1 MRNTEAAI
9 HNLIQT
15 YPSSQDGIHP
25 WWQNKLGK
33 KRLIVE
39 PSELLMEWLQQAN
52 SVFNKAFSNW
62 PNFMHGSIKNRSHI
76 SHAKEHVNQRCLIT
90 LDIKSCF
97 DSIKTSMITPVI
109 QQRLGLSRK
118 VCGELVS
125 KLVYKDS
132 LPQGFPTSSFLCNL
146 YLLEP
151 MTTLNNEFKRQGLN
165 FSNYVDD
172 IAISGNLVNS
182 QKKIKPIIQLVSD
195 VLKQHQ
201 LEIRK
206 SKIRVMPHHKAQKVC
221 GLTVNRKVNVPKK
234 WSQKVFWHVKNKKI
248 NIVRFQG
255 KLAHLRYMDP
265 KRASK
270 MADVADKYGPLP
282 DK

>member
-1 MRNTEAAI
+1 MRNTEAEI

-15 YPSSQDGIHP
+15 YPFSQDGIYP

-39 PSELLMEWLQQAN
+39 PSESLLEWLQQAN
-52 SVFNKAFSNW
+52 SVFNRALSNW
-62 PNFMHGSIKNRSHI
+62 PNFMHGSIKNRSYI

-97 DSIKTSMITPVI
+97 NSIKSSMITPVI
-109 QQRLGLSRK
+109 RQRLNLSRK
-118 VCGELVS
+118 ICEELMP

-151 MTTLNNEFKRQGLN
+151 MTILNNEFQQQGLN

-172 IAISGNLVNS
+172 IAVSGNLANTRE
-182 QKKIKPIIQLVSD
+182 QIEPIVQLVSD
-195 VLKQHQ
+195 VLKQHR
-201 LEIRK
+201 LKIRK
-206 SKIRVMPHHKAQKVC
+206 EKIKVMPQHKVQKVC
-221 GLTVNRKVNVPKK
+221 GLTVNRKVNVSKG
-234 WSQKVFWHVKNKKI
+234 WAQEMFWHVKNKKI

-255 KLAHLRYMDP
+255 KLAHLRHMDS

-270 MADVADKYGPLP
+270 MTDVVNRYGPLP